1 MLEIMLITHMPM
13 DLLDTSIKGNLVITK
28 ETLARYGKPGRAG
41 TESLETMAVAQTTLR
56 NYLLLVGD
64 SE

>member
-1 MLEIMLITHMPM
+1 MFSIFLEFP
-13 DLLDTSIKGNLVITK
+13 LLFIN
-28 ETLARYGKPGRAG
+28 LARFGKPGGAG
-41 TESLETMAVAQTTLR
+41 AESFTNKAVAQTTLR

>member
-1 MLEIMLITHMPM
+1 MFSITLIFPH
-13 DLLDTSIKGNLVITK
+13 LFIN
-28 ETLARYGKPGRAG
+28 LARFGKPGRAG